1 MSAIRSQIYYI
12 NSENRV
18 SGTSSNFSV
27 AIDIPDM
34 SGFDTV
40 QVLQATIPLSFY
52 LIRSPYNTFT
62 LRELGVDTLVTVP
75 EGNYDVKSFMNK
87 MIIFLNIASPNHW
100 LYTMNFDSVIAKYNY
115 TLSGNLG
122 QQPTIILG
130 NHLGDQMGFNLN
142 SVNNFVGNA
151 VTSSNVLNFVSTN
164 ALFIHSDIVDDTTSI
179 LQEVYSNNTIPYS
192 FITYIAQG
200 DFYSK
205 RLKNSTS
212 SVFSFRVADEHGNTI
227 NLNGHET
234 LITLQLSKKL
244 PLADMFKA
252 FLNLLASK

>member
-27 AIDIPDM
+27 PIDIPDM

-40 QVLQATIPLSFY
+40 QVLQASIPLSFY

-62 LRELGVDTLVTVP
+62 LRELGVDTLVTIP
-75 EGNYDVKSFMNK
+75 EGNYNVNSFMNK
-87 MIIFLNIASPNHW
+87 INIFLSIASPNHW
-100 LYTMNFDSVIAKYNY
+100 LYFTNFDSMLAKYNY
-115 TLSGNLG
+115 VVTGNLG
-122 QQPTIILG
+122 QQPTIILT
-130 NHLGDQMGFNLN
+130 NHLASQMGFNLN
-142 SVNNFVGNA
+142 SVNTFVGNS
-151 VTSSNVLNFVSTN
+151 VQSSNVVNFVSTN

-192 FITYIAQG
+192 FITYQSQG
-200 DFYSK
+200 DFYAK
-205 RLKNSTS
+205 KLKNHTS
-212 SVFSFRVADEHGNTI
+212 SVFSFRIADEHGNTI
-227 NLNGHET
+227 ALNGQET

-244 PLADMFKA
+244 PLADMFKT
-252 FLNLLASK
+252 FINLLASK